1 MESDGHAILVGF
13 LSAFCRLSV
22 GFHVL
27 HLCFMNLHVA
37 ACPGSLC
44 HSIALGSLL
53 PCLQRIQA
61 LRIFEASLK
70 HLWSHG
76 IWIKAIPSPR
86 EICFHWNWGKR
97 TNISNISNVLNI
109 QKQKNIRQNDD
120 KAMKTTASPT
130 TDSLMPWVAADWVQC
145 RSSGSVFALGTTASS
160 KFEKCQCEGPGS
172 MLDKSTKGRVEKT
185 IALDGNALILG
196 KMRHSTPL
204 HAVSSLGSRRRN
216 RTCSNMLVGFWWTGQ
231 VTTPSTGQTHALL
244 NTFWWRFRQDLPQDG
259 HKMIQN
265 MFWTN
270 FDSRS
275 GYFSHTNSGPLMSL
289 SRHFEALLQQ
299 RRSSILP
306 SEKST
311 CSNDFRS
318 KINQIRQVK
327 IRTKPDSIIT
337 GSLRQ
342 TCQTRQVLLT
352 QLLLP
357 ANWIVFQ
364 TTPSKM
370 LTISTRNTSW
380 LGDRK

>member
-1 MESDGHAILVGF
+1 MPTAYPGF
-13 LSAFCRLSV
+13 T
-22 GFHVL
+22 
-27 HLCFMNLHVA
+27 HLW
-37 ACPGSLC
+37 S
-44 HSIALGSLL
+44 
-53 PCLQRIQA
+53 
-61 LRIFEASLK
+61 IFEAMAFGSK
-70 HLWSHG
+70 RSPG
-76 IWIKAIPSPR
+76 PR

-185 IALDGNALILG
+185 IALDGTDTWEKATFNP
-196 KMRHSTPL
+196 STCCVFFGIKK
-204 HAVSSLGSRRRN
+204 AQ
-216 RTCSNMLVGFWWTGQ
+216 SNMQQYVGRILMDR
-231 VTTPSTGQTHALL
+231 PSY
-244 NTFWWRFRQDLPQDG
+244 NTLDWSNTCLTQYFWWRFRQDLPQDG

-270 FDSRS
+270 LDSRS

-318 KINQIRQVK
+318 KTNQIRQVK